1 MKRGLKLRDGKF
13 KQVCEIDSK
22 INEVLETQLEE
33 INTPI
38 EAFVTFQTQ
47 EGLERCN
54 KYASKKSK
62 YGEIN
67 D

>member
-1 MKRGLKLRDGKF
+1 MKRGQKLRDGKF

-38 EAFVTFQTQ
+38 GAFVTFQT
-47 EGLERCN
+47 
-54 KYASKKSK
+54 
-62 YGEIN
+62 
-67 D
+67 